1 MVIRENLNNNLGK
14 MNRKTVKK
22 IDLNGLKPKQIE
34 QLQAIIDDFKQQNQR
49 EDTYPQ
55 DEGKSELNCLNDIF
69 FESEILQPFNRI
81 TLYGKRS

>member
-1 MVIRENLNNNLGK
+1 MIIKENLNNNPGK
-14 MNRKTVKK
+14 MNSKTIKK

-55 DEGKSELNCLNDIF
+55 DKGESELNSLNDIF
-69 FESEILQPFNRI
+69 FASEILQPFNRI
-81 TLYGKRS
+81 MLYGKRI

>member
-1 MVIRENLNNNLGK
+1 
-14 MNRKTVKK
+14 MNSKTIKK

-55 DEGKSELNCLNDIF
+55 DEQKSELNSLNDIF
-69 FESEILQPFNRI
+69 FESEILQSFNRM
-81 TLYGKRS
+81 TLYGDRS